1 VFAKGLTMAQ
11 ELKTQTPTP
20 PVTQAPPLRMTF
32 EEFLE
37 WTDEHTFAEWVDGEV
52 IVMSP
57 VSVTH
62 QDIADF
68 LAALL
73 RHFAEANGLGRVL
86 TAPFLMKLDI
96 RPSGREPDI
105 VFIADAHKDRLKR
118 VFLHGPADIAV
129 EVISPDSRSRD
140 RGDKYYEY
148 EQAGVREYWLI
159 DPIRKQAEFYRL
171 GSDGIYSAAT
181 TGKDG
186 IFRSDVIE
194 GLWLKVEWLWQDP
207 LPTLM
212 SVLKE
217 WGLVK

>member
-1 VFAKGLTMAQ
+1 MAQ

-20 PVTQAPPLRMTF
+20 PVTPMPPARMTF

-37 WTDEHTFAEWVDGEV
+37 WTDEDTFAEWVDGEV

-57 VSVTH
+57 VSFVH
-62 QDIADF
+62 QNLADF

-73 RHFAEANGLGRVL
+73 RLFTEANELGLIL
-86 TAPFLMKLDI
+86 TAPFLMKLDV

-105 VFIADAHKDRLKR
+105 IFIAREHSTRLKN
-118 VFLHGPADIAV
+118 VFLDGPADLAV
-129 EVISPDSRSRD
+129 EVISPDSQTRD
-140 RGDKYYEY
+140 RRDKFYEY
-148 EQAGVREYWLI
+148 QMAGVREYWLI
-159 DPIRKQAEFYRL
+159 DPSRKEAEFYLL
-171 GSDGIYSAAT
+171 GPDGIYTSMRV
-181 TGKDG
+181 GEDG
-186 IFRSDVIE
+186 IFRSHVLD
-194 GLWLKVEWLWQDP
+194 GFWLKVDWLWQDP

>member
-1 VFAKGLTMAQ
+1 MAQ

-20 PVTQAPPLRMTF
+20 PVTPTPPLRMTF
-32 EEFLE
+32 EEFLA

-73 RHFAEANGLGRVL
+73 RLFSEAKGLGRVL

-105 VFIADAHKDRLKR
+105 VFVAGEHADRLKR
-118 VFLHGPADIAV
+118 VFLDGPADVAV
-129 EVISPDSRSRD
+129 EVISPDSQTRD
-140 RGDKYYEY
+140 RGDKFYEY
-148 EQAGVREYWLI
+148 EKAGVREYWLI
-159 DPIRKQAEFYRL
+159 DPARKQAEFYRL
-171 GSDGIYSAAT
+171 GSNGIYSAAT
-181 TGKDG
+181 IGDDG
-186 IFRSDVIE
+186 IYHSQVIE
-194 GLWLKVEWLWQDP
+194 GLWLKVDWLWQDP

>member
-1 VFAKGLTMAQ
+1 MAQ

-20 PVTQAPPLRMTF
+20 VAPAPPLRMTF

-57 VSVTH
+57 VSLAH

-73 RHFAEANGLGRVL
+73 RFFVEAKKLGRVL
-86 TAPFLMKLDI
+86 TAPFLMKLDV

-105 VFIADAHKDRLKR
+105 VFIASERTDRLKI
-118 VFLHGPADIAV
+118 VFLDGPADVAV
-129 EVISPDSRSRD
+129 EVNGTDSQTRD
-140 RGDKYYEY
+140 RGDKFYEY
-148 EQAGVREYWLI
+148 EKAGVREYWLI
-159 DPIRKQAEFYRL
+159 DPARRQAEFYRL
-171 GSDGIYSAAT
+171 GSDGIYSAVMSGA
-181 TGKDG
+181 GG
-186 IFRSDVIE
+186 IFHSDVIK
-194 GLWLKVEWLWQDP
+194 GLWLKVDWLWQDP